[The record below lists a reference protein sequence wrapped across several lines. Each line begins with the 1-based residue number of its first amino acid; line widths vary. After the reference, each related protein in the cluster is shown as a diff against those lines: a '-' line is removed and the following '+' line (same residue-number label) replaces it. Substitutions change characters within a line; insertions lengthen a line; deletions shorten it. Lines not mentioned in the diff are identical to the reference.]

1 MLYRINNDYYVK
13 VGSKYVKLSMNVDK
27 KGELLMTPTKEKIEN
42 TKNLVIR
49 TVDLSK
55 EKERIIRSLKA
66 KSYSDEE
73 R

>member
-13 VGSKYVKLSMNVDK
+13 VGSKYVKLSMNVGK